1 VTWFYRYMNS
11 SKARLAVVV
20 YDSLE
25 ALGRI
30 RLGFNHSLVGYL
42 CLLLAFSISLL
53 GSGADL
59 TITQSHAGGFL
70 PGETQA
76 SNTIS
81 VMNAGTGPTTG
92 MVSVSDSV
100 PSTLT
105 PASIAG
111 QGWTCVQ
118 PSGPCTRMDVLYPR
132 VFFPDL
138 TRTVAVAP
146 DAPSTVVNTVTVS
159 QDGKTTSSRS
169 DPTTITAASAG
180 APVSDDVTAATLNT
194 AIWTFANP
202 QNDGT
207 FALNG
212 SSLLLSVPAGKSH
225 DVWTNGYYGVRLMQA
240 IADADFDVEVKF
252 GSGVSIQ
259 SPYQQQGLLVE
270 QDPANF
276 LRFSIYSDEQRTFL
290 FAASILDGFA
300 TVRVSQ
306 EIRGGG
312 AIYMRVNRIGTNWRF
327 SYSYDSLHWTP
338 AFLFSAALHVAMIG
352 PYAGNGQYN
361 GAPAPAF
368 TAVVDHFVSRPFPP
382 PIVDGRPYPPEP
394 SPPSINVW
402 YGDTQTFGQNGKPQ
416 KWVNILGDVSDFDEV
431 ISLTYSLNDGPELP
445 LWMGENEF
453 RLVSPGEFNIELD
466 YSLLTAG
473 TNSLRIK
480 AVDTLGYQAVHFVTV
495 NYVQGQTWPR
505 DYSIDWSRVSSIESV
520 AQVVDGRWQ
529 LQDGAVRTIET
540 GYDRFIVVGGQYTWE
555 QFVASVEVTIN
566 SMDGFGFA
574 VGLVAGWQGH
584 LAVPFGEIPLEH
596 PNPYPAFSGYSRAY
610 PYPPSLRIHGNT
622 SAAPEYMIAQD
633 ISGRRLQIGVKYI
646 FKLQAQDNGL
656 GGSHYRFKVWPSA
669 SVEPSEWD
677 LEGDADLSRGSIGLI
692 ANRANVSFGA
702 VMIKSL

>member
-1 VTWFYRYMNS
+1 
-11 SKARLAVVV
+11 
-20 YDSLE
+20 
-25 ALGRI
+25 
-30 RLGFNHSLVGYL
+30 
-42 CLLLAFSISLL
+42 
-53 GSGADL
+53 
-59 TITQSHAGGFL
+59 
-70 PGETQA
+70 
-76 SNTIS
+76 
-81 VMNAGTGPTTG
+81 
-92 MVSVSDSV
+92 
-100 PSTLT
+100 
-105 PASIAG
+105 
-111 QGWTCVQ
+111 
-118 PSGPCTRMDVLYPR
+118 
-132 VFFPDL
+132 
-138 TRTVAVAP
+138 
-146 DAPSTVVNTVTVS
+146 VVNTVNVS
-159 QDGKTTSSRS
+159 RGGKTTSSTS
-169 DPTTITAASAG
+169 DPTIITAAPAG
-180 APVSDDVTAATLNT
+180 APVSDDFTAATLNT
-194 AIWTFANP
+194 DIWAFVNP

-212 SSLLLSVPAGKSH
+212 SSVLLSVPAGNSH

-252 GSGVSIQ
+252 GAAVSTQ

-276 LRFSIYSDEQRTFL
+276 LRFSVFSDEQRTFL
-290 FAASILDGFA
+290 FAASILGGSA
-300 TVRVSQ
+300 TVRLSQ
-306 EIRGGG
+306 EIRGGDV
-312 AIYMRVNRIGTNWRF
+312 IYMRVNRTGTNWRF

-338 AFLFSAALHVAMIG
+338 AVLFSEALHVAMIG
-352 PYAGNGQYN
+352 PYAGNAQYN

-368 TAVVDHFVSRPFPP
+368 IAVVDHFVSRPFPL

-394 SPPSINVW
+394 SPPSIHLW
-402 YGDTQTFGQNGKPQ
+402 YGDTQTFGQNGMPQ
-416 KWVNILGDVSDFDEV
+416 RWVNILGDVSDFDELV
-431 ISLTYSLNDGPELP
+431 SLTYSLNGGPELP

-473 TNSLRIK
+473 SNNLRIK
-480 AVDTLGYQAVHFVTV
+480 AVDTLGHQTVHFVTV

-529 LQDGAVRTIET
+529 LQEGAVRTMET
-540 GYDRFIVVGGQYTWE
+540 GYDRFIVLGDQYTWE

-584 LAVPFGEIPLEH
+584 LAVPFGEVALEH
-596 PNPYPAFSGYSRAY
+596 PNPYPAFGGYSRAY

-622 SAAPEYMIAQD
+622 SAAPENMIAQD

-646 FKLQAQDNGL
+646 FKLQAQEGPL
-656 GGSHYRFKVWPSA
+656 GGSHYRFKVWPAA

-692 ANRANVSFGA
+692 ANRANVSFGS
-702 VMIKSL
+702 VTIKGL